1 MNKILCGVLTA
12 LSLTLVSHPAQS
24 QIVPQPWVSV
34 GTQDG
39 DFTYAV
45 GARAIG
51 WGVEL
56 GKGEDGATGVDVLKF
71 INLPVNTSN
80 AGLPPISPYL
90 GLGYYSDDAGLSYSG
105 GVQVGATDKL
115 NIGIGYN
122 SVRGINAQVG
132 IRF

>member
-1 MNKILCGVLTA
+1 MNKILCGVLA
-12 LSLTLVSHPAQS
+12 SLSLVVVSHPVQS

-34 GTQDG
+34 GTKDG
-39 DFTYAV
+39 DFTYGA

-51 WGVEL
+51 WGLEV
-56 GKGEDGATGVDVLKF
+56 GVGEDGATGVDVLKF

-90 GLGYYSDDAGLSYSG
+90 GLGYYSNDAGLSYSG
-105 GVQVGATDKL
+105 GVQVGATDNL
-115 NIGIGYN
+115 NIGVGYN
-122 SVRGINAQVG
+122 SVRGINAQLG